1 MYMYLYLYLCVYI
14 FIYIIICMYLWETGT
29 SLCHNAGTDQCKA
42 GQWDAGTQTSGV
54 PGQHYHSI
62 LFLHVQAELDYQ
74 S

>member
-1 MYMYLYLYLCVYI
+1 
-14 FIYIIICMYLWETGT
+14 MYLWETGT